1 LKLCLPSERNTKRFE
16 RKRIGF
22 GDATVSM
29 VMATATEARAIVA
42 STVGFANV
50 VLEGADGIVPPP
62 PPQAATTAAHTK
74 MVV

>member
-1 LKLCLPSERNTKRFE
+1 
-16 RKRIGF
+16 
-22 GDATVSM
+22 
-29 VMATATEARAIVA
+29 MATATEARAIVA